1 MDTGTIIAALCGV
14 IVAAIGLLGV
24 WLNDRTA
31 MRRLVQDSNRQL
43 VDNLQEERVEIK
55 RDLQQL
61 KRQVSALLLQGRY
74 KDDYINMLRAHI
86 ELRKPPPAPAYPAG
100 LLNIA
105 SEGL

>member
-1 MDTGTIIAALCGV
+1 MDIGTLAAVSGVLAAL
-14 IVAAIGLLGV
+14 AGLVGV

-31 MRRLVQDSNRQL
+31 MRRLVQDSNKQL

-86 ELRKPPPAPAYPAG
+86 ELRKPPPAPSYPDG

>member
-1 MDTGTIIAALCGV
+1 MDATMIATLGGV
-14 IVAAIGLLGV
+14 AVAILGLVGV

-31 MRRLVQDSNRQL
+31 MRKLVQDSNKQL

-55 RDLQQL
+55 RDVQQL
-61 KRQVSALLLQGRY
+61 KRQVAALMLQGRY
-74 KDDYINMLRAHI
+74 KDDYINTLRSHI
-86 ELRKPPPAPAYPAG
+86 ELGKPPPAPSYPAG

>member
-1 MDTGTIIAALCGV
+1 MDAGAVIAALAGV
-14 IVAAIGLLGV
+14 VVAAFGLFGV

-31 MRRLVQDSNRQL
+31 MRRVVQESNAKL
-43 VDNLQEERVEIK
+43 VDNLQEERIEIK

-105 SEGL
+105 TEGL